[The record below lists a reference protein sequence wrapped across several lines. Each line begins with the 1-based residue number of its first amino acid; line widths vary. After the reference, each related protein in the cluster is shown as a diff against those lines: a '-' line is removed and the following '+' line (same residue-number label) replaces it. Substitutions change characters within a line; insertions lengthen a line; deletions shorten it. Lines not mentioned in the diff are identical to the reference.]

1 MAAMAKNDSD
11 VPIISGDEARA
22 GVTGHHVRYV
32 LGFGLAGIVIAFAI
46 LGLYFSYSRLTQI
59 ISQTPIKFD
68 LTNVVFLAIP
78 IALAAVVAVLVL
90 GLWSTTRP
98 ETSQK
103 LMRWRVILQF
113 IALCLVMVAF
123 YLSVR

>member
-1 MAAMAKNDSD
+1 MSKND
-11 VPIISGDEARA
+11 VPTISGDAARA

-32 LGFGLAGIVIAFAI
+32 LGFGLAGILIAFVI

-59 ISQTPIKFD
+59 ISQTPIRFD
-68 LTNVVFLAIP
+68 LTTVVSLTIP
-78 IALAAVVAVLVL
+78 LVLAAVVAVLVL
-90 GLWSTTRP
+90 GLWNMIRP

-113 IALCLVMVAF
+113 IALCLVMAAF
-123 YLSVR
+123 YLTAG